1 MTRSGGLLCAIHQPN
16 LFPRLSTLAKLFT
29 ADIWIALDDVQFARR
44 DYQHRARLGRHDDPN
59 AQQWMSLP
67 VRSPNGRR
75 SLINDIMILERDRS
89 IRRILRMTRQ
99 HHGRG
104 RHWSAVEADIGLVAE
119 MISRTESLADVAI
132 TSTLSLLE
140 LLHWPGTVVRSSDF
154 VVSAD
159 RSTRLADLTHAVGA
173 TTYLCGTGGANYLRP
188 DLFDERDIGVTYFS
202 VPTATR
208 HEVWAGAQ
216 RLSSIAAMASAGV
229 SAVQRAFE
237 REVHLRHHLATRD
250 RVDRQPKARGQ

>member
-1 MTRSGGLLCAIHQPN
+1 
-16 LFPRLSTLAKLFT
+16 
-29 ADIWIALDDVQFARR
+29 
-44 DYQHRARLGRHDDPN
+44 
-59 AQQWMSLP
+59 
-67 VRSPNGRR
+67 
-75 SLINDIMILERDRS
+75 
-89 IRRILRMTRQ
+89 
-99 HHGRG
+99 
-104 RHWSAVEADIGLVAE
+104 
-119 MISRTESLADVAI
+119 VAI
-132 TSTLSLLE
+132 TSTVSLLE

-159 RSTRLADLTHAVGA
+159 RSTRLADLSRAVGA

-188 DLFDERDIGVTYFS
+188 DLFDERDIDVIYFS
-202 VPTATR
+202 VPTATS

-216 RLSSIAAMASAGV
+216 RLSCIAAMASAGV

>member
-1 MTRSGGLLCAIHQPN
+1 MTRWRGLLCASHQPS

-29 ADIWIALDDVQFARR
+29 ADIWIALDDVQFALR

-67 VRSPNGRR
+67 VRSPDGR
-75 SLINDIMILERDRS
+75 SSPIKDIGILERERS

-104 RHWSAVEADIGLVAE
+104 EHWSAVEAGVRQVAE

-132 TSTLSLLE
+132 TSTLSLLD
-140 LLHWPGTVVRSSDF
+140 LLHWPGIVVRSSEF
-154 VVSAD
+154 VVAAD

-173 TTYLCGTGGANYLRP
+173 TSYLCGTGGARYLRP
-188 DLFDERDIGVTYFS
+188 DPFSKRAIGVIDFS
-202 VPTATR
+202 VPTDTS
-208 HEVWAGAQ
+208 HEIWAGAQ
-216 RLSSIAAMASAGV
+216 RLSSIGALAEAGL
-229 SAVQRAFE
+229 SAVRHAI
-237 REVHLRHHLATRD
+237 EVEVQLTHHLAPTTE
-250 RVDRQPKARGQ
+250 PTGQQELSLK

>member
-89 IRRILRMTRQ
+89 IRRILRMTATSRPWTPLVRS
-99 HHGRG
+99 RG
-104 RHWSAVEADIGLVAE
+104 RHRPGGRDDQQGSSH
-119 MISRTESLADVAI
+119 SRTWRSPPRCRFSNYSTGPAPSFAVA
-132 TSTLSLLE
+132 TSSSPPTDRRV
-140 LLHWPGTVVRSSDF
+140 WPISPM
-154 VVSAD
+154 
-159 RSTRLADLTHAVGA
+159 L
-173 TTYLCGTGGANYLRP
+173 
-188 DLFDERDIGVTYFS
+188 S
-202 VPTATR
+202 VPPPTCAAPAAPTTCGQICSTSETSVSPTSR
-208 HEVWAGAQ
+208 SQ
-216 RLSSIAAMASAGV
+216 RLRGTKSG
-229 SAVQRAFE
+229 RA
-237 REVHLRHHLATRD
+237 LND
-250 RVDRQPKARGQ
+250 